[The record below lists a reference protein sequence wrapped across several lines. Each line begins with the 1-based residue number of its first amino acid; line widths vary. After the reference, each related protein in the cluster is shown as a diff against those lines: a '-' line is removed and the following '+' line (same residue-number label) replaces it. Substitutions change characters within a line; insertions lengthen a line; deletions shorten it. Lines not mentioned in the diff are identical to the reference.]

1 MIDPKKKQQI
11 LRYCAGQDRSHLE
24 VRLKLIH
31 LKVYGEDLEAMMTEL
46 IQQDFL
52 NEERFAR
59 SFVRGKFRM
68 KGWGREKISRELVR
82 HQLSDYVMRKAWE
95 EIDEAEYSQAA
106 ESQARKICDQWLGH
120 SISAPQLRKKV
131 YDTLRRK
138 GFEHEVAWDAV
149 EGLDLPEVNL

>member
-24 VRLKLIH
+24 VRLKLIQ
-31 LKVYGEDLEAMMTEL
+31 LKIYGADLESVLTEL

-68 KGWGREKISRELVR
+68 KGWGREKIARELAR
-82 HQLSDYVMRKAWE
+82 HELSDYIMRKAWQ
-95 EIDEAEYSQAA
+95 EIDEEEYRTSAQDQAT
-106 ESQARKICDQWLGH
+106 KIAQPL
-120 SISAPQLRKKV
+120 ISSRLPAPQIRKKV
-131 YDTLRRK
+131 YDALRRR
-138 GFEHEVAWDAV
+138 GFEHDIVWNAV
-149 EGLDLPEVNL
+149 ETLEIEE

>member
-1 MIDPKKKQQI
+1 MIDPKRKQAI
-11 LRYCAGQDRSHLE
+11 LRYCTLQDRSHLE

-82 HQLSDYVMRKAWE
+82 HQLSDYVMRKA
-95 EIDEAEYSQAA
+95 
-106 ESQARKICDQWLGH
+106 
-120 SISAPQLRKKV
+120 
-131 YDTLRRK
+131 
-138 GFEHEVAWDAV
+138 
-149 EGLDLPEVNL
+149 

>member
-24 VRLKLIH
+24 VRLKLIQ
-31 LKVYGEDLEAMMTEL
+31 LKVYGADLESILSEL

-68 KGWGREKISRELVR
+68 KGWGREKIGHELAR
-82 HQLSDYVMRKAWE
+82 HELSDYILRKAWE
-95 EIDEAEYSQAA
+95 EIDEKEYKESARDQAH
-106 ESQARKICDQWLGH
+106 KIAQPLIV
-120 SISAPQLRKKV
+120 SRLPVPQIRKKT
-131 YDTLRRK
+131 YDTLRRR
-138 GFEHEVAWDAV
+138 GFEHDIVWDAV
-149 EGLDLPEVNL
+149 QGLELPD